1 MLTKKK
7 KLVRKE
13 IKEDKLVEFYYKSLN
28 FFEENKNKVFTYLG
42 AVALVVIAVIL
53 FMNYRS
59 GQNEEAAG
67 HLSKVMDI
75 YDMGDYLGAI
85 EGKKDVKMLGL
96 KDIVAQY
103 GSTENGETAKI
114 YLADSYANLG
124 KSDEAFK
131 YYEDYSGDIDIYQA
145 AALAGQAGH
154 FSVKNEYEKAADLY
168 MKASKVSKN
177 DVMNSDY
184 MFQAAVNY
192 FNAGEKDQAKNLLQT
207 IKTDYKTSS
216 VYSQVDRYLSQL
228 N

>member
-1 MLTKKK
+1 MLTKQK

-42 AVALVVIAVIL
+42 AVAVVVIAVIL
-53 FMNYRS
+53 YMNYKS
-59 GQNEEAAG
+59 GQNEEAAN
-67 HLSKVMDI
+67 HLAKVMEM
-75 YDMGDYLGAI
+75 YDQGDFLGAI
-85 EGKKDVKMLGL
+85 EGKKDVKTLGL

-114 YLADSYANLG
+114 YLANSYANLG
-124 KSDEAFK
+124 KPDEALK

-145 AALAGQAGH
+145 AALGGQAGYH
-154 FSVKNEYEKAADLY
+154 SVKKEYEKAADLY
-168 MKASKVSKN
+168 MKASKVSKY
-177 DVMNSDY
+177 DVMNADY
-184 MFQAAVNY
+184 IYQAAVNY
-192 FNAGEKDQAKNLLQT
+192 FEAGEKDQAKNLLQT
-207 IKTDYKTSS
+207 IKDDYKTSS